1 MNHYHHHTHCH
12 YRNHHHYRTQWKRIC
27 RRTGLGQSS
36 FVYPCALSPGYC
48 LACPGCFLPRHGP
61 FWPYHG
67 PDPGLGFGMVHF
79 FEIHLSQ
86 THRYVSVGG
95 AEAEQAAAA
104 VVAAALVPAAVAA
117 AVAAAVVAAR
127 AAVATVVA
135 VVVVVVA
142 CQQRLAQWVARYFP
156 EDNRPGSLQT
166 GSAGLP
172 EPGAGLPV
180 LAAVQAEHGGRRAGA
195 GAQCW
200 PDLPAGG
207 DRTCL
212 ASGQEVPVRPSLPD
226 YTSGRGLAARAWPW
240 AAGAALASS
249 EYWP

>member
-1 MNHYHHHTHCH
+1 MNHYHHHTHYH
-12 YRNHHHYRTQWKRIC
+12 YRNHYHYRTQWKRTC

-36 FVYPCALSPGYC
+36 FVYPCALSPGHC

-117 AVAAAVVAAR
+117 AVAAVLSVLCYPQLLF
-127 AAVATVVA
+127 VPIVY
-135 VVVVVVA
+135 
-142 CQQRLAQWVARYFP
+142 RLAFTVAYR
-156 EDNRPGSLQT
+156 
-166 GSAGLP
+166 LP
-172 EPGAGLPV
+172 LFTVHRLPFV
-180 LAAVQAEHGGRRAGA
+180 LGFR
-195 GAQCW
+195 
-200 PDLPAGG
+200 L
-207 DRTCL
+207 
-212 ASGQEVPVRPSLPD
+212 PSLTV
-226 YTSGRGLAARAWPW
+226 YRCFR
-240 AAGAALASS
+240 
-249 EYWP
+249 